1 LWWRFAV
8 VRLLFLAAVDVI
20 MFDSVVIEF
29 SDQIIL
35 DLYFDSSILFVIDQ
49 SLLYYLLSLVIAGR
63 ERM

>member
-1 LWWRFAV
+1 M
-8 VRLLFLAAVDVI
+8 RLLFLAAVDVI

>member
-1 LWWRFAV
+1 

>member
-1 LWWRFAV
+1 M
-8 VRLLFLAAVDVI
+8 RLLFLAAVDVI

-29 SDQIIL
+29 SDQINL
-35 DLYFDSSILFVIDQ
+35 DLYFDSSIRFVIDQ

>member
-1 LWWRFAV
+1 MWWRFAV